1 MYSKNR
7 ALQTSAEENQ
17 ADAQENQTNAQENI
31 VMLTNENKSELAV
44 SADDGAVTESNR
56 PNNTSEPSNLDFAL
70 RAVELGKTYQLYST
84 PSDRLKQILFGK
96 KKQYFKEFSALK
108 SISFDLPKGEVLGL
122 VGRNGAGK
130 STLLQLICGT
140 LTPSQGELQ
149 VNGRIAALLELG
161 AGFNPQFTG
170 RENIY
175 LAATVMGINRQEI
188 DAKIEGIIEF
198 SGIRPFIEQP
208 VSTYSSGMYVRLAF
222 SVATSVDP
230 DILVIDEALSVGD
243 GDFARRSFER
253 IMSMKEAGKTIL
265 FCSHSLYQIEVLC
278 TQAIWIEKGSVRAT
292 GLPSDVVPQ
301 YQSFLDQLGD
311 SEEQSKA
318 QLRESKAQSI
328 LNEPAHGA
336 EDDTLS
342 NKELNLGTLE
352 SDSTV
357 TAGDANKGVAN
368 KEGRS
373 SQKETPTRELH
384 KEGDVNTGVDNNL
397 DNDRKRDPKASQQTG
412 VGARLTRVTGTIC
425 SPDGQTTSGK
435 ILNLESR
442 VTNLTIE
449 VEFQSYLANEMPQVA
464 LAIHSA
470 GGQLITSCGC
480 WVDKVTPTLD
490 ADGKGYIQ
498 IHYPNM
504 PLFKGTYYVGVLL
517 FCDRGLFLHDEADP
531 AITLHVSQPN
541 QERGVVYIP
550 HSWHAETIKSGVPS
564 ESPSEDAAPLPQ
576 LNPSRWRAE
585 DAMMVSQQQLFS
597 LFERCFG
604 HAVSAP
610 LWRWKYQHTVSPGV
624 AVLEQE
630 RLVAFN
636 GGMPRLGLLFGKSS
650 HFVQM
655 GDIMVD
661 PKTRGVLTKKG
672 PFYVAVQAYLENN
685 IGEGKTYSHGFGFP
699 NQRAYLVGK
708 KQGLYHDID
717 TVLEPHWPMVYQPTD
732 SSLMDDSGLL
742 SPKPEVVLEPLVW
755 SLDPRENVKTNYQID
770 QLWLKMSA
778 SVSHVAIGNRDSQ
791 WLQYRYGCK
800 PGNDYTLYWVRS
812 SEEVG
817 DVSLSTPDAHA
828 NEPNEATLFGLIVV
842 KLHPDQGVEL
852 LDFVAEPHHA
862 QLIIAAAQ
870 RLAGKL
876 APSLTAPFDLF
887 AWMTP
892 SVMAWFDQ
900 SNPDI
905 RTTSITIPGCAL
917 DRQEHALQ
925 IKGKWWLLGGDSDF
939 R

>member
-1 MYSKNR
+1 MS
-7 ALQTSAEENQ
+7 T
-17 ADAQENQTNAQENI
+17 
-31 VMLTNENKSELAV
+31 
-44 SADDGAVTESNR
+44 
-56 PNNTSEPSNLDFAL
+56 NTSSQPASASANLPSTQLAL
-70 RAVELGKTYQLYST
+70 RALDLGKTYQLYST

-108 SISFDLPKGEVLGL
+108 RISFDLPKGEVLGL

-140 LTPSQGELQ
+140 LTASQGELQ

-175 LAATVMGINRQEI
+175 LSATVMGISRQEI
-188 DAKIEGIIEF
+188 DDKIESIIEF

-278 TQAIWIEKGSVRAT
+278 TQAIWIEKGEVRAT

-311 SEEQSKA
+311 SEEQAKA
-318 QLRESKAQSI
+318 QARENKAQAV
-328 LNEPAHGA
+328 LDEQEPVTGK
-336 EDDTLS
+336 EDASAVNRPSETQT
-342 NKELNLGTLE
+342 ET
-352 SDSTV
+352 DSTGELPQENTQV
-357 TAGDANKGVAN
+357 STIQGDEK
-368 KEGRS
+368 K
-373 SQKETPTRELH
+373 
-384 KEGDVNTGVDNNL
+384 
-397 DNDRKRDPKASQQTG
+397 QTG
-412 VGARLTRVTGTIC
+412 VGARLTRVTGMTH
-425 SPDGQTTSGK
+425 SPDGSVESGK

-442 VTNLTIE
+442 TTDVTID
-449 VEFQSYLANEMPQVA
+449 VEFQSYLTDEIPQVA

-480 WVDKVTPTLD
+480 WVDNVTPTLD
-490 ADGKGYIQ
+490 KDGKGRIR

-517 FCDRGLFLHDEADP
+517 FCERGLFLHDEADP
-531 AITLHVSQPN
+531 AITLHVTQPN

-550 HSWHAETIKSGVPS
+550 HTWQTDGSDTIADTQSEETCSGMNNPASRWHTEEASNIP
-564 ESPSEDAAPLPQ
+564 PPQ
-576 LNPSRWRAE
+576 LFR
-585 DAMMVSQQQLFS
+585 

-604 HAVSAP
+604 HP
-610 LWRWKYQHTVSPGV
+610 LTPELWRWKYQHAISPGV
-624 AVLEQE
+624 AVLERE
-630 RLVAFN
+630 RVVAFN
-636 GGMPRLGLLFGKSS
+636 GGMPRAGLLFGENS

-672 PFYVAVQAYLENN
+672 PFYLAVQAYLEKN
-685 IGEGKTYSHGFGFP
+685 IGEGKCYSHGFGFP
-699 NQRAYLVGK
+699 NERAYLVGE
-708 KQGLYHDID
+708 KQNVYANIDIIQ
-717 TVLEPHWPMVYQPTD
+717 EPHWPIIYEPTD
-732 SSLMDDSGLL
+732 SGLMDDAGLVQSTL
-742 SPKPEVVLEPLVW
+742 NLDLEPLTW
-755 SLDPRENVKTNYQID
+755 SLDPRENSQTNYQID
-770 QLWLKMSA
+770 QLWQKMSLSLRHLA
-778 SVSHVAIGNRDSQ
+778 VGNRDSR
-791 WLQYRYGCK
+791 WLQYRYHNK
-800 PGNDYTLYWVRS
+800 PDNDYKLYWVKR
-812 SEEVG
+812 
-817 DVSLSTPDAHA
+817 TAHSA
-828 NEPNEATLFGLIVV
+828 VRGSAVTMNEPVTNESAAIDGTPATANAQARLLGLIVV
-842 KLHPDQGVEL
+842 KHHPDQGVEL
-852 LDFVAEPHHA
+852 LDFLCEKQDAEWIISAA
-862 QLIIAAAQ
+862 QLLAG
-870 RLAGKL
+870 RLA
-876 APSLTAPFDLF
+876 PNLTSSFDLF

-892 SVMAWFDQ
+892 SVVSWFDP
-900 SNPDI
+900 SKAEI
-905 RTTSITIPGCAL
+905 RATPVIIPGSAL
-917 DRQEHALQ
+917 DNKAHAQQ